1 MIDRGEFILVTGK
14 SGSGK
19 STLIKLLLRVD
30 LDLMTRRIR

>member
-14 SGSGK
+14 SDSGK
-19 STLIKLLLRVD
+19 SALIKLLLRVD